1 MRLLFHYYYKRIKI
15 RVPVCAYFCKFQI
28 SRLLYAKSLTSK
40 RHLTKFYGQIYCNNS
55 SASYTERSGSL
66 MVFKYIDILGE
77 SADGFDGAV
86 QNAVS
91 ETAKTVKDVRQA
103 EVIKLNVIVSDDKI
117 VEYQA
122 LMRVMFKV
130 KR

>member
-1 MRLLFHYYYKRIKI
+1 
-15 RVPVCAYFCKFQI
+15 
-28 SRLLYAKSLTSK
+28 
-40 RHLTKFYGQIYCNNS
+40 
-55 SASYTERSGSL
+55 

-77 SADGFDGAV
+77 SAQGFDSAV
-86 QNAVS
+86 QKAVE
-91 ETAKTVKDVRQA
+91 ETARTVKDIRTA

-122 LMRVMFKV
+122 VMRVAFKV

>member
-1 MRLLFHYYYKRIKI
+1 
-15 RVPVCAYFCKFQI
+15 
-28 SRLLYAKSLTSK
+28 
-40 RHLTKFYGQIYCNNS
+40 
-55 SASYTERSGSL
+55 

-77 SADGFDGAV
+77 SADGFDAAV
-86 QNAVS
+86 QNAVN

-103 EVIKLNVIVSDDKI
+103 EVLKLNVIVSDDKI